1 MMTNRRKA
9 LARGCAAMASM
20 VGMAGLLR
28 PARGLA
34 AAARPVADGVVRL
47 GQSTALT
54 GPNGAVGRQFRDAA
68 LGWFNL
74 VNGQGG
80 QSGAGGHRFELTTL
94 DDGGV
99 VERATTNAKLLTSTH
114 AAIGF
119 FGFAGPGANREGM
132 QAALEEGVP
141 FIAPVSG
148 MDVLRQPGNANVY
161 LLRAGHR
168 DEIRQIIRHTSSTG
182 IARVALLFE
191 YESAG
196 WEIRDSFA
204 QAAQA
209 AGLAGST
216 SASVSRGSADV
227 AAAVPVLVAA
237 NPQAIILAANPSA
250 SAAFVRSARKAG
262 FGGSFYTVSTVGGQ
276 VLLDQLGPLAV
287 GISVAQVVPFP
298 WGGGTPISRE
308 FLAFCAASQIT
319 PDFASMEGYIAA
331 RWLTEA
337 VKRARSREPGPAAL
351 GAALAQMPAFS
362 LGGFPLAFS
371 SDTRSASS
379 FVELTVVSNQLK
391 FLK

>member
-1 MMTNRRKA
+1 MTVNRRRSLT
-9 LARGCAAMASM
+9 LAC
-20 VGMAGLLR
+20 
-28 PARGLA
+28 A
-34 AAARPVADGVVRL
+34 AAAGMCWPVLGRAAKAAPERVLRL
-47 GQSTALT
+47 GQSTALS
-54 GPNGAVGRQFRDAA
+54 GVNGAVGRQFRDAA
-68 LGWFNL
+68 LAWFNL
-74 VNGQGG
+74 ANDQGA
-80 QSGAGGHRFELTTL
+80 AGGIRVELQTL

-114 AAIGF
+114 GAAGF

-132 QAALEEGVP
+132 QVAQSEGVP

-182 IARVALLFE
+182 ITRVGLLFE

-204 QAAQA
+204 QAADAAKLA
-209 AGLAGST
+209 AGA
-216 SASVSRGSADV
+216 SASVSRGSTDV
-227 AAAVPVLVAA
+227 AAAVAA
-237 NPQAIILAANPSA
+237 LTGAEPQAIILAANPGA
-250 SAAFVRSARKAG
+250 SAAFVRAARKAG

-276 VLLDQLGPLAV
+276 VLVDQLGPLAV
-287 GISVAQVVPFP
+287 GLSVAQVVPFP
-298 WGGGTPISRE
+298 WGGGSVISRE
-308 FLAFCAASQIT
+308 FLAFCKANSLV
-319 PDFASMEGYIAA
+319 PDFASMEGYLAA

-337 VKRARSREPGPAAL
+337 LRRAKPRDAGPG
-351 GAALAQMPAFS
+351 ALAQALEKLPPFN

-371 SDTRSASS
+371 ADTRSASS
-379 FVELTVVSNQLK
+379 FVELTVVSSALK

>member
-1 MMTNRRKA
+1 MTTSRRQVFQ
-9 LARGCAAMASM
+9 LAC
-20 VGMAGLLR
+20 
-28 PARGLA
+28 A
-34 AAARPVADGVVRL
+34 AAAGLAFPALAARTPFADGVVRL

-68 LGWFNL
+68 LGWFNV
-74 VNGQGG
+74 VNSRG
-80 QSGAGGHRFELTTL
+80 GAGGHRLELVTL

-114 AAIGF
+114 EAAGF

-132 QAALEEGVP
+132 QVAQSEGVP

-148 MDVLRQPGNANVY
+148 MDVLRQPGNAHVY

-168 DEIRQIIRHTSSTG
+168 DEIRQIIRHTSSIG
-182 IARVALLFE
+182 ITRVALLFE
-191 YESAG
+191 YESVG

-204 QAAQA
+204 QAADA
-209 AGLAGST
+209 AKLGSGV

-227 AAAVPVLVAA
+227 GTAVPVLLAA
-237 NPQAIILAANPSA
+237 NPQAIVLAANPSA
-250 SAAFVRSARKAG
+250 SAAFVRTARKAG

-276 VLLDQLGPLAV
+276 VLLDQLGRLAV

-298 WGGGTPISRE
+298 WGGGSLISRE
-308 FLAFCAASQIT
+308 FLAFCSDNKLT
-319 PDFASMEGYIAA
+319 PDFASMEGYMAA

-337 VKRARSREPGPAAL
+337 LNRAKPREASPATLAAAL
-351 GAALAQMPAFS
+351 ERMPPFN
-362 LGGFPLAFS
+362 LGGFPLAFRA
-371 SDTRSASS
+371 DTRSASS
-379 FVELTVVSNQLK
+379 FVELTVVSNALK

>member
-1 MMTNRRKA
+1 MMNRRKA
-9 LARGCAAMASM
+9 ITLACAVA
-20 VGMAGLLR
+20 AGLSR
-28 PARGLA
+28 PTLGLA
-34 AAARPVADGVVRL
+34 TGKPPADGVLRL

-54 GPNGAVGRQFRDAA
+54 GANGAVGRQFRDAA

-74 VNGQGG
+74 VNSQG
-80 QSGAGGHRFELTTL
+80 GAGGYRIELITL

-99 VERATTNAKLLTSTH
+99 VERASTNAKLLTSTH
-114 AAIGF
+114 GAAGF

-132 QAALEEGVP
+132 QGAMEEGVP

-148 MDVLRQPGNANVY
+148 MDVLRQRDNTNVY

-168 DEIRQIIRHTSSTG
+168 EEIRQIIRHASSTG
-182 IARVALLFE
+182 ITRVALLFE

-196 WEIRDSFA
+196 WEIRDSFV
-204 QAAQA
+204 QAADA
-209 AGLAGST
+209 AKLASSVG
-216 SASVSRGSADV
+216 ASVSRGSVDVDLAV
-227 AAAVPVLVAA
+227 AALVAA

-250 SAAFVRSARKAG
+250 SAAFVRAARKAG

-276 VLLDQLGPLAV
+276 VLLDQLGQLAV

-298 WGGGTPISRE
+298 WGGTTAISRE
-308 FLAFCAASQIT
+308 FLGFCAASQVK

-337 VKRARSREPGPAAL
+337 LKRAIPREPSAAAL
-351 GAALAQMPAFS
+351 GTALEQMPALNLS
-362 LGGFPLAFS
+362 GFPLAFS
-371 SDTRSASS
+371 SVTRSASS

>member
-1 MMTNRRKA
+1 MIANRRRA
-9 LARGCAAMASM
+9 LTLACATA
-20 VGMAGLLR
+20 AGLSW
-28 PARGLA
+28 PALGLA
-34 AAARPVADGVVRL
+34 ARKPSADGVVRL
-47 GQSTALT
+47 GQSTSLT
-54 GPNGAVGRQFRDAA
+54 GNNGAVGRQFRDAA
-68 LGWFNL
+68 QGWFNL
-74 VNGQGG
+74 VNNQG
-80 QSGAGGHRFELTTL
+80 GAGGQRLELVTL

-114 AAIGF
+114 AVSAF

-132 QAALEEGVP
+132 QVALEEGVP

-148 MDVLRQPGNANVY
+148 MDVLRQQANGHVF

-182 IARVALLFE
+182 ITRVALLFE

-204 QAAQA
+204 QAADA
-209 AGLAGST
+209 AKLASSV
-216 SASVSRGSADV
+216 SASVSRGSVDV
-227 AAAVPVLVAA
+227 APAVPLLVAG

-250 SAAFVRSARKAG
+250 SAAFVRAARKAG

-298 WGGGTPISRE
+298 WGGGSVISRE
-308 FLAFCAASQIT
+308 FLGFCADNKVT
-319 PDFASMEGYIAA
+319 PDFASMEGYMAA

-337 VKRARSREPGPAAL
+337 LKRAKPREASPAAIA
-351 GAALAQMPAFS
+351 AALERMPPVN

-371 SDTRSASS
+371 VDTRSASS
-379 FVELTVVSNQLK
+379 FVELTVVSNALK

>member
-1 MMTNRRKA
+1 MTVNRRRSLT
-9 LARGCAAMASM
+9 LAC
-20 VGMAGLLR
+20 
-28 PARGLA
+28 A
-34 AAARPVADGVVRL
+34 AAAAGMCWPVLGRAAKAAPERVLRL
-47 GQSTALT
+47 GQSTALS
-54 GPNGAVGRQFRDAA
+54 GANGAVGRQFRDAA
-68 LGWFNL
+68 LAWFNL
-74 VNGQGG
+74 ANDQGA
-80 QSGAGGHRFELTTL
+80 AGGFRVELQTL

-114 AAIGF
+114 GAAGF

-132 QAALEEGVP
+132 QVAQSEGVP

-182 IARVALLFE
+182 ITRVGLLFE

-204 QAAQA
+204 QAADMA
-209 AGLAGST
+209 KLAV
-216 SASVSRGSADV
+216 SASVSVSRGSADV
-227 AAAVPVLVAA
+227 AAAVAA
-237 NPQAIILAANPSA
+237 LTGAEPQAIILAANPGA
-250 SAAFVRSARKAG
+250 SVALVRAARKAG

-276 VLLDQLGPLAV
+276 VLVDQLGPLAV
-287 GISVAQVVPFP
+287 GLSVAQVVPFP
-298 WGGGTPISRE
+298 WGGGSVISRE
-308 FLAFCAASQIT
+308 FLAFCKANSLV
-319 PDFASMEGYIAA
+319 PDFASMEGYLAA

-337 VKRARSREPGPAAL
+337 LRRAKPRDAGPAAL
-351 GAALAQMPAFS
+351 AQALEKLPPFN

-371 SDTRSASS
+371 ADTRSASS
-379 FVELTVVSNQLK
+379 FVELTVVSSALK

>member
-1 MMTNRRKA
+1 MMTNRRQA
-9 LARGCAAMASM
+9 ITLAC
-20 VGMAGLLR
+20 
-28 PARGLA
+28 A
-34 AAARPVADGVVRL
+34 AAAVLARPTLGFAARKPSADGVLRL

-54 GPNGAVGRQFRDAA
+54 GSNGAVGRQFRDAA

-74 VNGQGG
+74 ANSQG
-80 QSGAGGHRFELTTL
+80 GAGGYRIELVTL

-99 VERATTNAKLLTSTH
+99 VERATTNAKLLASTH
-114 AAIGF
+114 GAVGF

-132 QAALEEGVP
+132 QGAMEEGVP

-148 MDVLRQPGNANVY
+148 MDVLRQRDNTNVY

-182 IARVALLFE
+182 ITRVALLFE

-204 QAAQA
+204 QAADTA
-209 AGLAGST
+209 KLASSV

-227 AAAVPVLVAA
+227 GPAVAALVAA

-250 SAAFVRSARKAG
+250 SAAFVRAARKAG

-276 VLLDQLGPLAV
+276 VLLDQLGQLAV

-298 WGGGTPISRE
+298 WGGTTAISRE
-308 FLAFCAASQIT
+308 FLGFCTASQVK

-337 VKRARSREPGPAAL
+337 LKRAKPREPSAAAL
-351 GAALAQMPAFS
+351 GAALEQMPAFS
-362 LGGFPLAFS
+362 LSGFPLAFS
-371 SDTRSASS
+371 SGTRSASS

>member
-1 MMTNRRKA
+1 MRINRRRLLTLACATAAGYSLPA
-9 LARGCAAMASM
+9 LA
-20 VGMAGLLR
+20 
-28 PARGLA
+28 LA
-34 AAARPVADGVVRL
+34 AKKPAGDGVIRL
-47 GQSTALT
+47 GQSTSLT
-54 GPNGAVGRQFRDAA
+54 GANGAVGRQFRDAA
-68 LGWFNL
+68 LGWFEQ
-74 VNGQGG
+74 VNGSG
-80 QSGAGGHRFELTTL
+80 GAGGYKLELTTL

-114 AAIGF
+114 AAAGF

-132 QAALEEGVP
+132 QVALAEGVP

-148 MDVLRQPGNANVY
+148 MDVLRQRENSNVY
-161 LLRAGHR
+161 LLRAGHKE
-168 DEIRQIIRHTSSTG
+168 EIRQIIRHTSSTG

-204 QAAQA
+204 QAAEDA
-209 AGLAGST
+209 RLAGSV
-216 SASVSRGSADV
+216 SSSVSRGSADV
-227 AAAVPVLVAA
+227 SVAVPVLVAA

-250 SAAFVRSARKAG
+250 SAAFVRAARKAG

-276 VLLDQLGPLAV
+276 VLLDQLGSLAV

-298 WGGGTPISRE
+298 WGGGSVISRE
-308 FLAFCAASQIT
+308 FLAFCTENKLT
-319 PDFASMEGYIAA
+319 PDFASMEGYVAA

-337 VKRARSREPGPAAL
+337 LKRAKPREATPAAL
-351 GAALAQMPAFS
+351 AAALEKMPPFN

-371 SDTRSASS
+371 ADTRSASS
-379 FVELTVVSNQLK
+379 FVELTVVSNALK

>member
-9 LARGCAAMASM
+9 LSLAC
-20 VGMAGLLR
+20 
-28 PARGLA
+28 A
-34 AAARPVADGVVRL
+34 AAAAMPWPGLAMTVRKPAGDGVLRL

-54 GPNGAVGRQFRDAA
+54 GANGAVGRQFRDAA

-74 VNGQGG
+74 ANSQG
-80 QSGAGGHRFELTTL
+80 GAGGMRIELITL

-114 AAIGF
+114 GAAGF

-132 QAALEEGVP
+132 QVALQEGVP

-148 MDVLRQPGNANVY
+148 MDVLRQRDNTNVY

-204 QAAQA
+204 EAANA
-209 AGLAGST
+209 AKVT
-216 SASVSRGSADV
+216 NISASVSRGSADV
-227 AAAVPVLVAA
+227 GPAVPALVAA
-237 NPQAIILAANPSA
+237 SPQAIILAANPTA
-250 SAAFVRSARKAG
+250 SAAFVRAARKAG

-276 VLLDQLGPLAV
+276 VMLDQLGALAV
-287 GISVAQVVPFP
+287 GTSVAQVVPFP
-298 WGGGTPISRE
+298 WGGTTPISRE
-308 FLAFCAASQIT
+308 FLGFCNAT
-319 PDFASMEGYIAA
+319 EVKPDFASMEGYIAA
-331 RWLTEA
+331 RWMTEA
-337 VKRARSREPGPAAL
+337 LKRARPREASAAAL
-351 GAALAQMPAFS
+351 GAALAQTPAFT
-362 LGGFPLAFS
+362 LNGFPLAFS
-371 SDTRSASS
+371 ADTRSASS

>member
-1 MMTNRRKA
+1 MMANRRRALTLTCAAVAGTSWPA
-9 LARGCAAMASM
+9 LA
-20 VGMAGLLR
+20 
-28 PARGLA
+28 LA
-34 AAARPVADGVVRL
+34 ARKPFGDGVVRL

-68 LGWFNL
+68 LAWFNV
-74 VNGQGG
+74 VNSQGG
-80 QSGAGGHRFELTTL
+80 TGGHRLELVTL

-114 AAIGF
+114 AAAGF

-132 QAALEEGVP
+132 QAALSEGVP

-148 MDVLRQPGNANVY
+148 MDVLRQPGNAHVY

-182 IARVALLFE
+182 ITRVALLFE
-191 YESAG
+191 YESVG

-204 QAAQA
+204 QAADA
-209 AGLAGST
+209 ANLAGSV

-227 AAAVPVLVAA
+227 GPAVAALIAA

-250 SAAFVRSARKAG
+250 SAAFVRAARKAG

-298 WGGGTPISRE
+298 WGGGTAISRE
-308 FLAFCAASQIT
+308 FLAFCSARQIA
-319 PDFASMEGYIAA
+319 PDFASMEGYVAA

-337 VKRARSREPGPAAL
+337 LSRAKPRDASPAAL
-351 GAALAQMPAFS
+351 AAALERMPPFS

-371 SDTRSASS
+371 PDTRSASS
-379 FVELTVVSNQLK
+379 FVELTVVSNALK

>member
-1 MMTNRRKA
+1 MMTNRRRALALACSAAAGLALPA
-9 LARGCAAMASM
+9 LARAKS
-20 VGMAGLLR
+20 AG
-28 PARGLA
+28 
-34 AAARPVADGVVRL
+34 DVVRL
-47 GQSTALT
+47 GQSTSLT

-74 VNGQGG
+74 ANGQGAAKG
-80 QSGAGGHRFELTTL
+80 PRVELVTL

-99 VERATTNAKLLTSTH
+99 VERAMTNAKLLTATH
-114 AAIGF
+114 GAIGF

-132 QAALEEGVP
+132 QGAAQEGVP

-148 MDVLRQPGNANVY
+148 MDVLRQRANGGVF

-168 DEIRQIIRHTSSTG
+168 DEIRQIIRHTTSIGLT
-182 IARVALLFE
+182 RVALLFE

-196 WEIRDSFA
+196 WEIRDSFT
-204 QAAQA
+204 QAAE
-209 AGLAGST
+209 AGKLASSV

-227 AAAVPVLVAA
+227 SSAVPVLTTP

-250 SAAFVRSARKAG
+250 SAAFVRAARKAG
-262 FGGSFYTVSTVGGQ
+262 YAGNFYTVSTVGGQ
-276 VLLDQLGPLAV
+276 VLLDELGPLAV

-298 WGGGTPISRE
+298 WGGTTPISRE
-308 FLAFCAASQIT
+308 FLAFCADNKVT

-337 VKRARSREPGPAAL
+337 LKRAKPREASAAAL
-351 GAALAQMPAFS
+351 GLALEGMQPIG
-362 LGGFPLAFS
+362 LGGFPLAFNA
-371 SDTRSASS
+371 DTRSASS

-391 FLK
+391 FVK

>member
-1 MMTNRRKA
+1 MNRRKA
-9 LARGCAAMASM
+9 ITLAC
-20 VGMAGLLR
+20 
-28 PARGLA
+28 A
-34 AAARPVADGVVRL
+34 AAAGLSRPTLGLATRKPSADGVVRL

-54 GPNGAVGRQFRDAA
+54 GVNGAVGRQFRDAA
-68 LGWFNL
+68 LGWFNV
-74 VNGQGG
+74 VNSQG
-80 QSGAGGHRFELTTL
+80 GAGGYRIELMTL

-114 AAIGF
+114 GAAGF

-132 QAALEEGVP
+132 QGAMEEGVP

-148 MDVLRQPGNANVY
+148 MDVLRQRDNTNVY

-168 DEIRQIIRHTSSTG
+168 DEIRQIIRHTRSTG
-182 IARVALLFE
+182 TTRVALLFD

-204 QAAQA
+204 QSAENAK
-209 AGLAGST
+209 LASSV
-216 SASVSRGSADV
+216 SASVSRGSVDVDPAV
-227 AAAVPVLVAA
+227 AALVAA

-250 SAAFVRSARKAG
+250 SAAFVRAARKAG

-276 VLLDQLGPLAV
+276 VLLDQLGQLAV

-298 WGGGTPISRE
+298 WGGTTAISRE
-308 FLAFCAASQIT
+308 FLGFCAASQLK

-337 VKRARSREPGPAAL
+337 LKRAKPREPSAAAL
-351 GAALAQMPAFS
+351 GTALGQMPALS
-362 LGGFPLAFS
+362 LSGFPLAFS

-379 FVELTVVSNQLK
+379 FVELTVVSSQLK

>member
-1 MMTNRRKA
+1 MMNRRKA
-9 LARGCAAMASM
+9 LTLAC
-20 VGMAGLLR
+20 
-28 PARGLA
+28 A
-34 AAARPVADGVVRL
+34 AAAGLSRPTLGLATGKPSADGVLRL

-54 GPNGAVGRQFRDAA
+54 GTNGAVGRQFRDAA
-68 LGWFNL
+68 LGWFNV
-74 VNGQGG
+74 VNSQG
-80 QSGAGGHRFELTTL
+80 GAGGYRIELMTL

-99 VERATTNAKLLTSTH
+99 VERASTNAKLLTSTH
-114 AAIGF
+114 GAAGF

-132 QAALEEGVP
+132 QGAMEEGVP

-148 MDVLRQPGNANVY
+148 MDVLRQRDNTNVY

-168 DEIRQIIRHTSSTG
+168 DEIRQIIRHTRSTG
-182 IARVALLFE
+182 ITRVALLFD

-204 QAAQA
+204 QSADTAK
-209 AGLAGST
+209 LASSV
-216 SASVSRGSADV
+216 SASVSRGSVDVDPAV
-227 AAAVPVLVAA
+227 AALVAA

-250 SAAFVRSARKAG
+250 SAAFVRAARKAG

-276 VLLDQLGPLAV
+276 VLLDQLGQLAV

-298 WGGGTPISRE
+298 WGGTTAISRE
-308 FLAFCAASQIT
+308 FLGFCAASQLK

-337 VKRARSREPGPAAL
+337 LKRAKPREPSAAAL
-351 GAALAQMPAFS
+351 GAALAQMPALNLS
-362 LGGFPLAFS
+362 GFPLAFS
-371 SDTRSASS
+371 SVTRSASS
-379 FVELTVVSNQLK
+379 FVELTVVSRQLK

>member
-1 MMTNRRKA
+1 MVTNRRRA
-9 LARGCAAMASM
+9 LTLACATA
-20 VGMAGLLR
+20 AGLGWPEL
-28 PARGLA
+28 GLA
-34 AAARPVADGVVRL
+34 ARKPSGEGVVRL

-54 GPNGAVGRQFRDAA
+54 GANGAVGRQFRDAA
-68 LGWFNL
+68 LGWFNV
-74 VNGQGG
+74 VNSQG
-80 QSGAGGHRFELTTL
+80 GAGGHRLDLVTL

-114 AAIGF
+114 AAAGF

-132 QAALEEGVP
+132 QVALAEGVP

-148 MDVLRQPGNANVY
+148 MDVLRQRENANVF

-182 IARVALLFE
+182 ITRVALLFE

-204 QAAQA
+204 QAAEA
-209 AGLAGST
+209 AKLASSI

-227 AAAVPVLVAA
+227 GPAVAVLVAA
-237 NPQAIILAANPSA
+237 GPQAIILAANPSA
-250 SAAFVRSARKAG
+250 SAVFVRAARKAG

-298 WGGGTPISRE
+298 WGGGTAISRE
-308 FLAFCAASQIT
+308 FLGFCADNKIT
-319 PDFASMEGYIAA
+319 PDFASMEGYMAA

-337 VKRARSREPGPAAL
+337 LKRAKPREVSSAAIAAAL
-351 GAALAQMPAFS
+351 ERMPAVN

-379 FVELTVVSNQLK
+379 FVELTVVSNALK

>member
-1 MMTNRRKA
+1 MMNRRKA
-9 LARGCAAMASM
+9 ITLAC
-20 VGMAGLLR
+20 
-28 PARGLA
+28 A
-34 AAARPVADGVVRL
+34 AAAGLSRPTLGIATRKPSADGVVRL

-54 GPNGAVGRQFRDAA
+54 GVNGAVGRQFRDAA
-68 LGWFNL
+68 LGWFNV
-74 VNGQGG
+74 VNSQG
-80 QSGAGGHRFELTTL
+80 GAGGYRIELMTL

-99 VERATTNAKLLTSTH
+99 VERATTNSKLLTSTH
-114 AAIGF
+114 GAAGF

-132 QAALEEGVP
+132 QGAMEEGVP

-148 MDVLRQPGNANVY
+148 MDVLRQRDNTNVY

-168 DEIRQIIRHTSSTG
+168 DEIRQIIRHTRSTG
-182 IARVALLFE
+182 TTRVALLFD

-204 QAAQA
+204 QSAENAK
-209 AGLAGST
+209 LASSV
-216 SASVSRGSADV
+216 SASVSRGSVDVDPAV
-227 AAAVPVLVAA
+227 AALVAA

-250 SAAFVRSARKAG
+250 SAAFVRAARKAG

-276 VLLDQLGPLAV
+276 VLLDQLGQLAV

-298 WGGGTPISRE
+298 WGGTTAISRE
-308 FLAFCAASQIT
+308 FLGFCAASQLK

-337 VKRARSREPGPAAL
+337 LKRAKPREPSAAAL
-351 GAALAQMPAFS
+351 GTALEQMPALS
-362 LGGFPLAFS
+362 LSGFPLAFS

-379 FVELTVVSNQLK
+379 FVELTVVSSQLK

>member
-1 MMTNRRKA
+1 MRTDRRSA
-9 LARGCAAMASM
+9 LAFACAA
-20 VGMAGLLR
+20 VAGLSM
-28 PARGLA
+28 PALGLA
-34 AAARPVADGVVRL
+34 AAKKPSNDGVLRL

-54 GPNGAVGRQFRDAA
+54 GANGAVGRQFRDAA
-68 LGWFNL
+68 VGWFNL

-80 QSGAGGHRFELTTL
+80 AGGYKLELVTL

-114 AAIGF
+114 AAAGF

-132 QAALEEGVP
+132 QVALAEGVP

-148 MDVLRQPGNANVY
+148 MDVLRQKENSNVY

-168 DEIRQIIRHTSSTG
+168 DEVRQIIRHTSSIG
-182 IARVALLFE
+182 ISRVALLFE

-204 QAAQA
+204 QAAEA
-209 AGLAGST
+209 AKLAS
-216 SASVSRGSADV
+216 SVSSSVSRGSADV
-227 AAAVPVLVAA
+227 GVAVPVLTAA
-237 NPQAIILAANPSA
+237 SPQAIILAANPSA
-250 SAAFVRSARKAG
+250 SAAFVRAARKAG
-262 FGGSFYTVSTVGGQ
+262 YGGSFYTVSTVGGQ
-276 VLLDQLGPLAV
+276 VLLDQLGQLAV

-298 WGGGTPISRE
+298 WGGGSVISRE
-308 FLAFCAASQIT
+308 FLAFCTDNNVT
-319 PDFASMEGYIAA
+319 PDFASMEGYVAA

-337 VKRARSREPGPAAL
+337 LKRAKPREPSPAAL
-351 GAALAQMPAFS
+351 AAALEKMPPFN

-371 SDTRSASS
+371 PDTRSASS
-379 FVELTVVSNQLK
+379 FVELTVVSNSLK

>member
-1 MMTNRRKA
+1 MQADRRKFLA
-9 LARGCAAMASM
+9 LAGAGAAGAVWPAMA
-20 VGMAGLLR
+20 AK
-28 PARGLA
+28 RGA
-34 AAARPVADGVVRL
+34 ADGIVRL

-54 GPNGAVGRQFRDAA
+54 GANGAVGRQFRDAA

-74 VNGQGG
+74 VNGSGG
-80 QSGAGGHRFELTTL
+80 VSGLQLELITL

-99 VERATTNAKLLTSTH
+99 VERATTNAKLLTANH
-114 AAIGF
+114 GAAGF

-132 QAALEEGVP
+132 QAALVEGVP

-148 MDVLRQPGNANVY
+148 MDILRQRENAGVY

-182 IARVALLFE
+182 ITRVALLFE

-204 QAAQA
+204 HAAEA
-209 AGLAGST
+209 ARLA
-216 SASVSRGSADV
+216 SAVSGSVSRGSTDV
-227 AAAVPVLVAA
+227 AGAVPALLAA
-237 NPQAIILAANPSA
+237 SPQAIVLAANPSA
-250 SAAFVRSARKAG
+250 SAAFVRAARKAG

-298 WGGGTPISRE
+298 WGGGTAISRE
-308 FLAFCAASQIT
+308 FLAFCLDNKLS
-319 PDFASMEGYIAA
+319 PDFASMEGYVAA

-337 VKRARSREPGPAAL
+337 LKRAKPREATPAAL
-351 GAALAQMPAFS
+351 ATALERMPPLN

-371 SDTRSASS
+371 PETRSAST
-379 FVELTVVSNQLK
+379 FVELTVVSHALK

>member
-1 MMTNRRKA
+1 MIANRRRA
-9 LARGCAAMASM
+9 LTFACATT
-20 VGMAGLLR
+20 AGLAW
-28 PARGLA
+28 PALGT
-34 AAARPVADGVVRL
+34 AARKPSGDGVARL
-47 GQSTALT
+47 GQSSALT
-54 GPNGAVGRQFRDAA
+54 GANGAVGRQFRDAA

-74 VNGQGG
+74 VNSQG
-80 QSGAGGHRFELTTL
+80 GAGGCWLELVTL

-114 AAIGF
+114 AAAGF

-132 QAALEEGVP
+132 QVALEEGVP

-148 MDVLRQPGNANVY
+148 MEVLRQRENANVF

-182 IARVALLFE
+182 ITRVALLFE

-204 QAAQA
+204 QAAEA
-209 AGLAGST
+209 AKLASSI
-216 SASVSRGSADV
+216 SASVSRGSVDV
-227 AAAVPVLVAA
+227 GPAVSLLVAG

-250 SAAFVRSARKAG
+250 SAAFVRAARKAG

-298 WGGGTPISRE
+298 WGGGTAISRE
-308 FLAFCAASQIT
+308 SWPSAPVPRSCPTS
-319 PDFASMEGYIAA
+319 
-331 RWLTEA
+331 
-337 VKRARSREPGPAAL
+337 RAWKAMSPRVG
-351 GAALAQMPAFS
+351 
-362 LGGFPLAFS
+362 
-371 SDTRSASS
+371 
-379 FVELTVVSNQLK
+379 
-391 FLK
+391 

>member
-1 MMTNRRKA
+1 MITNRRQA
-9 LARGCAAMASM
+9 ITLAC
-20 VGMAGLLR
+20 
-28 PARGLA
+28 A
-34 AAARPVADGVVRL
+34 AAAGLSRPTLGLATGKPSADGVVRL

-54 GPNGAVGRQFRDAA
+54 GANGAVGRQFRDAA
-68 LGWFNL
+68 LGWFNV
-74 VNGQGG
+74 VNSQG
-80 QSGAGGHRFELTTL
+80 GAGGYRIELITL

-114 AAIGF
+114 GAAGF

-132 QAALEEGVP
+132 QGAMEEGVP

-148 MDVLRQPGNANVY
+148 MDVLRQRDNTNVY

-182 IARVALLFE
+182 INRLALLFD

-204 QAAQA
+204 QAADTA
-209 AGLAGST
+209 KLASSV
-216 SASVSRGSADV
+216 SASVSRGSIDVDPAV
-227 AAAVPVLVAA
+227 AALVAA

-250 SAAFVRSARKAG
+250 SAAFVRAARKAG

-276 VLLDQLGPLAV
+276 VLLDQLGQLAV

-298 WGGGTPISRE
+298 WGGTTAISRE
-308 FLAFCAASQIT
+308 FLGFCAASQLK

-337 VKRARSREPGPAAL
+337 LKRAKPREPSAAAL
-351 GAALAQMPAFS
+351 GTALEQMPALNLS
-362 LGGFPLAFS
+362 GFPLAFS
-371 SDTRSASS
+371 SVTRSASS
-379 FVELTVVSNQLK
+379 FVELTVVSSQLK

>member
-1 MMTNRRKA
+1 MVTNRRRA
-9 LARGCAAMASM
+9 LAMACATA
-20 VGMAGLLR
+20 AGLAL
-28 PARGLA
+28 PALVRAKA
-34 AAARPVADGVVRL
+34 AGDVVRL
-47 GQSTALT
+47 GQSTALSGT
-54 GPNGAVGRQFRDAA
+54 NGTAGRQFRDAA
-68 LGWFNL
+68 LAWFRLGNDR
-74 VNGQGG
+74 
-80 QSGAGGHRFELTTL
+80 GAGKGPRIELVTL

-99 VERATTNAKLLTSTH
+99 VERAMTNAKLLTATH
-114 AAIGF
+114 GAIGF

-132 QAALEEGVP
+132 QEAVTEGVP

-148 MDVLRQPGNANVY
+148 MDVLRQRDNANVF

-182 IARVALLFE
+182 ITRVALLFE

-196 WEIRDSFA
+196 WEIRDSFM
-204 QAAQA
+204 QAAEA
-209 AGLAGST
+209 AKLASNV

-227 AAAVPVLVAA
+227 ASAIAVLVTA

-262 FGGSFYTVSTVGGQ
+262 FGGNFYTVSTVGGQ
-276 VLLDQLGPLAV
+276 TLLNELGLLAV

-298 WGGGTPISRE
+298 WGGTTPISRE
-308 FLAFCAASQIT
+308 FLAFCAGNRIT

-337 VKRARSREPGPAAL
+337 LKRANAREATPASLA
-351 GAALAQMPAFS
+351 AALASMPPVG
-362 LGGFPLAFS
+362 LGGFPLAFNA
-371 SDTRSASS
+371 DTRSASS

-391 FLK
+391 FMK